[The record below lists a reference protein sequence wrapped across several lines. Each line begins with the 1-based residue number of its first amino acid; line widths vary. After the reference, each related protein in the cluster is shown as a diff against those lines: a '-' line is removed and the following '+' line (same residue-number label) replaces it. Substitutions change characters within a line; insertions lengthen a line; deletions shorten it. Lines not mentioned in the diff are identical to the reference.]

1 MTTTKRLSKVLVLV
15 LMLAL
20 MLGILPMGAAAS
32 TTPVYVRFFNG
43 ATQIGTTVSVTASSD
58 NAYTAITAAIS
69 SLGSSVITSCD
80 ITQFGITSIN
90 GLNPSNTDDV
100 YDAWL
105 YAVDDRLA
113 PRNINDMP
121 VSAGSVVTV
130 FYTADYR
137 STLLAYILPDGAPT
151 SGNAIAASNG
161 DTIKYRVATTT
172 VDFDNLYSTI
182 LSTDYT
188 KSVTTETYIQET
200 PSVTGYTV
208 IPAYKRVVSSSGLL
222 DDWRTAT
229 RAAYAALTQAQ
240 KNTLTTN
247 YSAIVSDGD
256 KATATMNQVN
266 ALAYIVAPYTRAN
279 SADLQRLYFTRDSAS
294 LNLTQT
300 ATGFNGFDPAVTAYS
315 LDTMTGPITVNT
327 TALSGN
333 ATVAYTSSGSGMSVT
348 STGAITFSAS
358 GTYTLTVTVTNV
370 VDDNRTV
377 TKSYT
382 VTIPYVASVNT
393 GVPSAICGFLP
404 IGQFAR
410 PNSFGW
416 GGIYTDGTNVY
427 GSTKVA
433 KFTAAAGGYT
443 STGVSLGMLGGYV
456 QFELASPLNENASRP
471 YGVDFI
477 VYGNPFNGNPEAGCV
492 MVYGK
497 KNGVYGWYNLAGSLH
512 YQSGTQYYSKIS
524 YVRLDDADTDLNS
537 AFTAAGIY
545 WSTNYNHP
553 TSGTVDAA
561 IGAATW
567 QLVPNSSTGA
577 PANKAWWPEKANNE
591 NYQQV
596 WKMWTSEGGATF
608 DGHVDG
614 VYWDTS
620 ETTSSTQVIT
630 YSGVVRVQD
639 DDQGLPS
646 SATDADHTNF
656 YRFGYA
662 DVREVGSHYGKAIN
676 PYATL
681 PSAGKQ
687 SAADGTTNCGGDGF
701 DLSWAVDSE
710 GKPVALTDVTRI
722 RVYSGVLYNTG
733 VFGETSAEVCG
744 LYLATGSNS
753 NTSPSNKAT
762 IRLDNSN
769 TNIASDGT
777 AVSTTQRYIEKTVS
791 AGSHTVKVHASNSL
805 YLFVNGD
812 QKTGTSQSS
821 PYTDTI
827 TLTAGQTVTYQIITQ
842 TSDRQAYVTV
852 LRLVCPN
859 S

>member
-1 MTTTKRLSKVLVLV
+1 MTTTKRLSKVLALV
-15 LMLAL
+15 IMLAL

-32 TTPVYVRFFNG
+32 TTPVYVRFYYQPDTSSGFQ
-43 ATQIGTTVSVTASSD
+43 QIGTTVSVTASSD

-69 SLGSSVITSCD
+69 SLGSSVITSYD

-105 YAVDDRLA
+105 FTVDDKLS
-113 PRNINDMP
+113 PQNITDAT

-137 STLLAYILPDGAPT
+137 STLFAYIVPDGAPT

-161 DTIKYRVATTT
+161 DTIKYRVAASTA
-172 VDFDNLYSTI
+172 DFNNLYSTI

-188 KSVTTETYIQET
+188 KNVTTETYIQET
-200 PSVTGYTV
+200 PTVSGYTV

-222 DDWRTAT
+222 SGWRTAT
-229 RAAYAALTQAQ
+229 QAAYSALTSTQQ
-240 KNTLTTN
+240 STLTTN
-247 YSAIVSDGD
+247 YGTIVSNGNSAS
-256 KATATMNQVN
+256 ATLNQVN

-279 SADLQRLYFTRDSAS
+279 SADLQRLNFKIGNDYQ
-294 LNLTQT
+294 NIVQT
-300 ATGFNGFDPAVTAYS
+300 ATGFNGFLPDITAYT

-327 TALSGN
+327 AALSGN

-348 STGAITFSAS
+348 SAGAITFSAS

-393 GVPSAICGFLP
+393 GVPSAVCGFLP

-456 QFELASPLNENASRP
+456 QFELAEPLNESASRP
-471 YGVDFI
+471 YGIDFI

-497 KNGVYGWYNLAGSLH
+497 KNGTYGWYNLAGSRH

-524 YVRLDDADTDLNS
+524 YVRLNAADTSLNS

-577 PANKAWWPEKANNE
+577 PANKAWWPEKAGSE

-596 WKMWTSEGGATF
+596 WKMWTSAGGATI

-620 ETTSSTQVIT
+620 ETTSTTQVIT
-630 YSGVVRVQD
+630 YSGIVRVQD
-639 DDQGLPS
+639 DDQGLSS
-646 SATDADHTNF
+646 SATDADHTDF

-701 DLSWAVDSE
+701 DLSWAVDQY
-710 GKPVALTDVTRI
+710 GNPVALTDVTRI

-733 VFGETSAEVCG
+733 VFGETSTEICG
-744 LYLATGSNS
+744 LYLANGSGDGANNATLELKKVLATNPTTMNANS
-753 NTSPSNKAT
+753 VTEVTAGAYKFKSNDT
-762 IRLDNSN
+762 Y
-769 TNIASDGT
+769 
-777 AVSTTQRYIEKTVS
+777 V
-791 AGSHTVKVHASNSL
+791 
-805 YLFVNGD
+805 FVNGELVTD
-812 QKTGTSQSS
+812 AGTNTGHTINIAVGQRVQIISQSGTRS
-821 PYTDTI
+821 PFI
-827 TLTAGQTVTYQIITQ
+827 
-842 TSDRQAYVTV
+842 TV
-852 LRLVCPN
+852 LKGV

>member
-1 MTTTKRLSKVLVLV
+1 MSKTKKLSKVLALV
-15 LMLAL
+15 IMLAL
-20 MLGILPMGAAAS
+20 VIGVLPMGAAAS

-69 SLGSSVITSCD
+69 SLGSSVITSYD
-80 ITQFGITSIN
+80 ITKYGITSIN
-90 GLNPSNTDDV
+90 GLNPSNTDSE

-105 YAVDDRLA
+105 FTVDDKLS
-113 PRNINDMP
+113 PQNITDAT

-130 FYTADYR
+130 FYTTDYR
-137 STLLAYILPDGAPT
+137 STVFAYIVPDGAPT

-161 DTIKYRVATTT
+161 DTIKYRVAASTA
-172 VDFDNLYSTI
+172 DFNNLYSTI

-188 KSVTTETYIQET
+188 KNVTTETYIQET
-200 PSVTGYTV
+200 PTVSGYSTV

-247 YSAIVSDGD
+247 YSSIVSDGD

-279 SADLQRLYFTRDSAS
+279 SAELQRLNFKIGSDY
-294 LNLTQT
+294 LNIVQT
-300 ATGFNGFDPAVTAYS
+300 ATGFNGFLPDITAYT
-315 LDTMTGPITVNT
+315 LDTMTEPITVNT
-327 TALSGN
+327 AALSGN

-348 STGAITFSAS
+348 SAGAITFSAS

-370 VDDNRTV
+370 IDDNRTV

-393 GVPSAICGFLP
+393 GVPSAVCGFLP

-433 KFTAAAGGYT
+433 KFTASAGGYT

-456 QFELASPLNENASRP
+456 QFELAEPLNESASRP
-471 YGVDFI
+471 YGIDFI

-497 KNGVYGWYNLAGSLH
+497 NNGVYGWYNLAGSRH
-512 YQSGTQYYSKIS
+512 YQSDTQYYSKIS
-524 YVRLDDADTDLNS
+524 YVRLNAADTSLNS

-561 IGAATW
+561 ITAATW

-577 PANKAWWPEKANNE
+577 PANKAWWPEKASNE

-596 WKMWTSEGGATF
+596 WKMWTSAGGATI

-620 ETTSSTQVIT
+620 ETTDTTQVIT
-630 YSGVVRVQD
+630 YSGIVRVQD
-639 DDQGLPS
+639 DDQGLSS
-646 SATDADHTNF
+646 SATDADHTDF

-662 DVREVGSHYGKAIN
+662 DVRVAGSHYGKAIN

-681 PSAGKQ
+681 PSTGVQ

-701 DLSWAVDSE
+701 DLSWAVDQY
-710 GKPVALTDVTRI
+710 GNPVALTDVTRI

-733 VFGETSAEVCG
+733 VFGETSTEICG
-744 LYLATGSNS
+744 LYLATGSGTG
-753 NTSPSNKAT
+753 NTTGTPSVA
-762 IRLDNSN
+762 
-769 TNIASDGT
+769 NINGT
-777 AVSTTQRYIEKTVS
+777 PVTLSTTA
-791 AGSHTVKVHASNSL
+791 AGM
-805 YLFVNGD
+805 
-812 QKTGTSQSS
+812 
-821 PYTDTI
+821 
-827 TLTAGQTVTYQIITQ
+827 QTVTIPKNTPTTVTITGYNSSDTLFLNGKSGTGSVYDSFTLGKNKTQIIRVIAKDNT
-842 TSDRQAYVTV
+842 TGIPYIGYFK
-852 LRLVCPN
+852 LKGGN
-859 S
+859 